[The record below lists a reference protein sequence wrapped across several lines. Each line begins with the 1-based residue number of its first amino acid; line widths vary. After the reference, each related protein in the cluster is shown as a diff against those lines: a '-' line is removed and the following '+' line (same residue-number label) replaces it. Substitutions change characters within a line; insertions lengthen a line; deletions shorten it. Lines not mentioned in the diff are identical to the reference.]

1 MTVAS
6 GDPTMRLFDPAV
18 GEVTESDIGAVT
30 GVPAEAP
37 GGNGASPAVAPAE
50 RPAPGPDPARGELRG
65 ADPARADA
73 PQADPAGGDGPGAG
87 GDYEAD
93 SIRTLEGLEAV
104 RKRPGM
110 YIGGTGTA
118 GLMHLVWEL
127 IDNGVD
133 EAAAGH
139 ARRIDVTFGG
149 DGSVTVRDDGRGIP
163 VGNPPGRDVSA
174 IEVVFCELHAGGK
187 FGSGTN
193 GSAYAA
199 SGGLHGV
206 GASVVNALSERMRVE
221 VGRDGHL
228 WRLDFAERRAGHRDG
243 DRFAPSHDL
252 LKVKAT
258 RRTFTQVRFWP
269 DWELFDDGAAFDCAA
284 TCERARLMCHLV
296 PGLRITVEDRRR
308 GAGAEPFDF
317 RSEKGLGGLVGELAA
332 GRGGAVTRVIDV
344 AGRGGFEEKV
354 PVDGRLTTVAREC
367 SVTAALQWTDGYR
380 SDVRSFVNT
389 IPTPAGGT
397 HLAGFERALTRAV
410 NDVLLD
416 GSKKLARSGERAG
429 REEAQEGLVAALQV
443 VLPEPQFRGQTKQE
457 LGTPAVQSIVYDA
470 VKSALTAWFTT
481 DGPRSNVTALRAKIT
496 DAVEARAASRRLQA
510 DRRKAS
516 SLGSA
521 GLPDK
526 LADCRVHGPDSELII
541 VEGESAAG
549 PAKAGRNAHNVAI
562 LPLRGKLVNAAKA
575 SLRQVLD
582 NAEAQ
587 ALFRSVGA
595 GVGAD
600 FDLSAARYGR
610 IVILCDADV
619 DGSHIRCLL
628 LTLIHAYMR
637 PLLAE
642 GRVFAAQ
649 PPLYT
654 TRVGKETHRAFS
666 DAERDA
672 IGARLA
678 KARRDGADAVRW
690 QRFKGLG
697 EMNTDELAHCAL
709 DPATRTLR
717 RITLADAES
726 ARRLLE
732 VLMGSDVAQRRDYIG
747 RHSNLIDPATL
758 DI

>member
-1 MTVAS
+1 MSVPARP
-6 GDPTMRLFDPAV
+6 DAPRLFDPV
-18 GEVTESDIGAVT
+18 GAVSAET
-30 GVPAEAP
+30 AGEREAAPPEAP
-37 GGNGASPAVAPAE
+37 RTKNGGNGGPATGSDSHLLE
-50 RPAPGPDPARGELRG
+50 QPDS
-65 ADPARADA
+65 
-73 PQADPAGGDGPGAG
+73 GAG
-87 GDYEAD
+87 READTEPDAGHYEAD
-93 SIRTLEGLEAV
+93 SIQTLEGLEAV

-110 YIGGTGTA
+110 YIGGTGSD

-139 ARRIDVTFGG
+139 ARRIDVIFGG

-163 VGNPPGRDVSA
+163 VGCPPGRDVSA
-174 IEVVFCELHAGGK
+174 VEVVFSELHAGGK

-193 GSAYAA
+193 GSAYGA

-206 GASVVNALSERMRVE
+206 GASVVNALSDRMRVE
-221 VGRDGHL
+221 VGRDGHI
-228 WRLDFAERRAGHRDG
+228 WRLDFNERLAGRRDG
-243 DRFAPSHDL
+243 DRFTPTHDL
-252 LKVKAT
+252 QRLKPT
-258 RRTFTQVRFWP
+258 RRTFTHVRFWP
-269 DWELFDDGAAFDCAA
+269 DWELFDTEASFDYAA
-284 TCERARLMCHLV
+284 TCERVRLMCHLV
-296 PGLRITVEDRRR
+296 PGLRATVSDRRR
-308 GAGAEPFDF
+308 GATGEPFDF
-317 RSEKGLGGLVGELAA
+317 RSEKGLGGLVAELAGTA
-332 GRGGAVTRVIDV
+332 GGGAVTRIIDV
-344 AGRGGFEEKV
+344 SGGGSFEEKV
-354 PVDGRLTTVAREC
+354 PVDGKLTTVEREC
-367 SVTAALQWTDGYR
+367 SVSAALQWIDGYR
-380 SDVRSFVNT
+380 SNVASFVNT

-429 REEAQEGLVAALQV
+429 REEVQEGLVATLQV

-470 VKSALTAWFTT
+470 VKSALTEWFGSE
-481 DGPRSNVTALRAKIT
+481 GPRSNVTALRSKIS
-496 DAVEARAASRRLQA
+496 DAVEAKAASRQLQA

-526 LADCRVHGPDSELII
+526 LADCRVHGPDSELVI

-575 SLRQVLD
+575 SLRQVLE

-600 FDLSAARYGR
+600 FDPAAARYGR

-672 IGARLA
+672 LGARLA
-678 KARRDGADAVRW
+678 KGRRGGVEAIRW

-717 RITLADAES
+717 RITVADAAE
-726 ARRLLE
+726 ARKLLE
-732 VLMGSDVAQRRDYIG
+732 VLMGSDVAQRREYIG
-747 RHSNLIDPATL
+747 RHSSLVDPATL

>member
-1 MTVAS
+1 MPARP
-6 GDPTMRLFDPAV
+6 DAPRLFDPVSAV
-18 GEVTESDIGAVT
+18 SADEQEAA
-30 GVPAEAP
+30 PAEAREAKP
-37 GGNGASPAVAPAE
+37 GGNGSPVAESDSPRASGPASGTGPEAGSE
-50 RPAPGPDPARGELRG
+50 R
-65 ADPARADA
+65 DA
-73 PQADPAGGDGPGAG
+73 GH
-87 GDYEAD
+87 YEAD
-93 SIRTLEGLEAV
+93 SIQTLEGLEAV

-110 YIGGTGTA
+110 YIGGTGSD

-133 EAAAGH
+133 EAAAGA

-174 IEVVFCELHAGGK
+174 VEVVFSELHAGGK
-187 FGSGTN
+187 FGGGAN
-193 GSAYAA
+193 GSAYGA

-206 GASVVNALSERMRVE
+206 GASVVNALSQRMRVE
-221 VGRDGHL
+221 VGRDGHI
-228 WRLDFAERRAGHRDG
+228 WRLDFDQRQAGRRDG
-243 DRFAPSHDL
+243 DGFTPTHDL
-252 LKVKAT
+252 QRLKPT

-269 DWELFDDGAAFDCAA
+269 DWELFDAEAAFDYAA
-284 TCERARLMCHLV
+284 TCERVRLMCHLV
-296 PGLRITVEDRRR
+296 PGLRVTVTDRRR
-308 GAGAEPFDF
+308 GAGGEPFDF
-317 RSEKGLGGLVGELAA
+317 RSEKGLGGLVAELA
-332 GRGGAVTRVIDV
+332 GGGGAVTRIIDV
-344 AGRGGFEEKV
+344 SGGGRFSEKV
-354 PVDGRLTTVAREC
+354 PVDGRLTAVEREC
-367 SVTAALQWTDGYR
+367 SVSAALQWVDGYR
-380 SDVRSFVNT
+380 SDVASFVNT

-397 HLAGFERALTRAV
+397 HLAGFERALTRVV

-416 GSKKLARSGERAG
+416 GSKKPARSGERAG
-429 REEAQEGLVAALQV
+429 REEVQEGLVAALQV
-443 VLPEPQFRGQTKQE
+443 VVPEPQFRGQTKQE

-470 VKSALTAWFTT
+470 VKSALTEWFTSE
-481 DGPRSNVTALRAKIT
+481 GPRSNVTALRTKIR
-496 DAVEARAASRRLQA
+496 DAVEAKAASRQLQA

-526 LADCRVHGPDSELII
+526 LADCRVHGADSELVI

-549 PAKAGRNAHNVAI
+549 PAKAGRNARNVAI

-575 SLRQVLD
+575 SLRQVLE

-600 FDLSAARYGR
+600 FDSGAARYGR

-628 LTLIHAYMR
+628 LTLIHVYMR
-637 PLLAE
+637 PLLTE
-642 GRVFAAQ
+642 GRVYAAQ
-649 PPLYT
+649 PPLFT
-654 TRVGKETHRAFS
+654 TRVGKETYRAFS

-678 KARRDGADAVRW
+678 KGRKGTADSIRW

-717 RITLADAES
+717 RITVADAAA

-732 VLMGSDVAQRRDYIG
+732 VLMGADVAQRRDYIG
-747 RHSNLIDPATL
+747 RHSSLVDPATL

>member
-1 MTVAS
+1 MTSAA
-6 GDPTMRLFDPAV
+6 GRETLELFA
-18 GEVTESDIGAVT
+18 
-30 GVPAEAP
+30 
-37 GGNGASPAVAPAE
+37 APA
-50 RPAPGPDPARGELRG
+50 A
-65 ADPARADA
+65 
-73 PQADPAGGDGPGAG
+73 

-93 SIRTLEGLEAV
+93 AIQTLEGLEAV

-110 YIGGTGTA
+110 YIGGTGTD

-127 IDNGVD
+127 IDNSVD

-139 ARRIDVTFGG
+139 AQQIDVTFGG
-149 DGSVTVRDDGRGIP
+149 DNSVTVRDNGRGIP
-163 VGNPPGRDVSA
+163 VGRPPGRDISA
-174 IEVVFCELHAGGK
+174 VEVVFTELHAGGK
-187 FGSGTN
+187 FGGGN
-193 GSAYAA
+193 GGGAYAA

-221 VGRDGHL
+221 VGRDGHV
-228 WRLDFAERRAGHRDG
+228 WRMDFSERRAGRADG
-243 DRFAPSHDL
+243 DDFTPGGDL
-252 LKVKAT
+252 QRLRAT

-269 DWELFDDGAAFDCAA
+269 DWDLFDQGATFDFDA
-284 TCERARLMCHLV
+284 TCKRVRLMCHLV
-296 PGLRITVEDRRR
+296 PGLRVTVGDRRR
-308 GAGAEPFDF
+308 GAESEPFEF
-317 RSEKGLGGLVGELAA
+317 RSDRGLGGLVAELADGA
-332 GRGGAVTRVIDV
+332 AVTRIIEVS
-344 AGRGGFEEKV
+344 GGGGFEEKV
-354 PVDGRLTTVAREC
+354 PHQGRLTTVQREC
-367 SVTAALQWTDGYR
+367 SVSAALQWTDGYR
-380 SDVRSFVNT
+380 SDVRCFVNT

-416 GSKKLARSGERAG
+416 GSKKLARSGERAS

-470 VKSALTAWFTT
+470 VKSALTEWFTSE
-481 DGPRSNVTALRAKIT
+481 GPRSNVTALRTKIT
-496 DAVEARAASRRLQA
+496 DAVETRVASRRLQA

-516 SLGSA
+516 SLDSV

-526 LADCRVHGPDSELII
+526 LADCRVHGTDSELII

-549 PAKAGRNAHNVAI
+549 PAKAGRNSHNVAI

-600 FDLSAARYGR
+600 FDPGAARYGR

-637 PLLAE
+637 PLLTE

-654 TRVGKETHRAFS
+654 ARVGRKTYRAFS
-666 DAERDA
+666 DAERNA
-672 IGARLA
+672 VGAKLA
-678 KARRDGADAVRW
+678 KGRSGGAEAIRW

-717 RITLADAES
+717 RITVADAAA
-726 ARRLLE
+726 ARDLLE
-732 VLMGSDVAQRRDYIG
+732 VLMGTDVARRRDYIG
-747 RHSNLIDPATL
+747 RHSSLVDPATL

>member
-1 MTVAS
+1 MAARPDAPGLFDSVSAS
-6 GDPTMRLFDPAV
+6 GEPNAV
-18 GEVTESDIGAVT
+18 QPVSAAPSADGGE
-30 GVPAEAP
+30 
-37 GGNGASPAVAPAE
+37 
-50 RPAPGPDPARGELRG
+50 
-65 ADPARADA
+65 
-73 PQADPAGGDGPGAG
+73 
-87 GDYEAD
+87 YEAD
-93 SIRTLEGLEAV
+93 SIQTLEGLEAV

-110 YIGGTGTA
+110 YIGGTGSD
-118 GLMHLVWEL
+118 GLMHLLWEL

-139 ARRIDVTFGG
+139 ARRIDVTFHR
-149 DGSVTVRDDGRGIP
+149 DRSVEVRDDGRGIP
-163 VGNPPGRDVSA
+163 VGCPPGRDVSA
-174 IEVVFCELHAGGK
+174 MEVVFCELHAGGK
-187 FGSGTN
+187 FAAGAN
-193 GSAYAA
+193 GSAYGA

-206 GASVVNALSERMRVE
+206 GASVVNALSEQMRVE
-221 VGRDGHL
+221 VGRDGHI
-228 WRLDFAERRAGHRDG
+228 WRLDFSERLAGRRDG
-243 DRFAPSHDL
+243 DGFTPTHELQR
-252 LKVKAT
+252 LKTT
-258 RRTFTQVRFWP
+258 RRTFTGVRFWP
-269 DWELFDDGAAFDCAA
+269 DWELFDTEATFDYAAA
-284 TCERARLMCHLV
+284 CERVRLMCHLV
-296 PGLRITVEDRRR
+296 PGLRVTVSDRRR
-308 GAGAEPFDF
+308 GADAEPFDF
-317 RSEKGLGGLVGELAA
+317 RSDKGLGGLVAELAGAA
-332 GRGGAVTRVIDV
+332 GGGAVTRIIDV
-344 AGRGGFEEKV
+344 SGGGVFEEKV
-354 PVDGRLTTVAREC
+354 PVEGSLTTVEREC

-380 SDVRSFVNT
+380 SDVRCFVNT

-457 LGTPAVQSIVYDA
+457 LGTPAVQSIVYEA
-470 VKSALTAWFTT
+470 VKSALTEWFTSS
-481 DGPRSNVTALRAKIT
+481 GPRSNVTALRAKIS
-496 DAVEARAASRRLQA
+496 DATEAKAASRRLQA

-516 SLGSA
+516 ALGSA

-526 LADCRVHGPDSELII
+526 LADCRVHGPGSELVI

-549 PAKAGRNAHNVAI
+549 PAKAGRNAHNTAI

-575 SLRQVLD
+575 PLRQVLE

-600 FDLSAARYGR
+600 FDPAAARYGR
-610 IVILCDADV
+610 LVILCDADV

-637 PLLAE
+637 PLLAD

-654 TRVGKETHRAFS
+654 TRVGKETYRAFS

-678 KARRDGADAVRW
+678 RRRRNGAASIRW

-717 RITLADAES
+717 RITMADAEA

-732 VLMGSDVAQRRDYIG
+732 VLMGADVAQRRAYIG
-747 RHSNLIDPATL
+747 RHSSLIDPASL

>member
-1 MTVAS
+1 MTTVA
-6 GDPTMRLFDPAV
+6 GVDPVPQLFDPAAGDATPGTL
-18 GEVTESDIGAVT
+18 GEATAD
-30 GVPAEAP
+30 PAAGQIAP
-37 GGNGASPAVAPAE
+37 GSNGASSGPAPAGGS
-50 RPAPGPDPARGELRG
+50 RSAADPSG
-65 ADPARADA
+65 ADPHGG
-73 PQADPAGGDGPGAG
+73 DPAAGGVASDP

-93 SIRTLEGLEAV
+93 SIQTLEGLEAV

-133 EAAAGH
+133 EAAAGY

-163 VGNPPGRDVSA
+163 VGHPPGRDISA

-187 FGSGTN
+187 FGAGTN
-193 GSAYAA
+193 GSAYGA

-206 GASVVNALSERMRVE
+206 GASVVNALSQRVRVE
-221 VGRDGHL
+221 VGRDGHV
-228 WRLDFAERRAGHRDG
+228 WRLDFFERQAGRRDADG
-243 DRFAPSHDL
+243 FTPTHEL
-252 LKVKAT
+252 QKVKTT

-269 DWELFDDGAAFDCAA
+269 DWELFDEGAAFDYAA
-284 TCERARLMCHLV
+284 TCERARLTCHLV
-296 PGLRITVEDRRR
+296 PGLRITIGDRRR
-308 GAGAEPFDF
+308 GAEGEPFDF
-317 RSEKGLGGLVGELAA
+317 RSEKGLGGLVAELA
-332 GRGGAVTRVIDV
+332 GGSGGGAVTRVIDI
-344 AGRGGFEEKV
+344 AGRGSFEEKV
-354 PVDGRLTTVAREC
+354 PVDGKLATVVREC

-380 SDVRSFVNT
+380 GDVRSFVNT

-416 GSKKLARSGERAG
+416 GSKRLARAGERAG
-429 REEAQEGLVAALQV
+429 RDEVQEGLVGALQV
-443 VLPEPQFRGQTKQE
+443 VVPEPQFRGQTKQE
-457 LGTPAVQSIVYDA
+457 LGTPAVQSIVYDT
-470 VKSALTAWFTT
+470 VKSALTQWFTT
-481 DGPRSNVTALRAKIT
+481 DAPRSNVTALRAKIT

-516 SLGSA
+516 SLASA

-526 LADCRVHGPDSELII
+526 LADCRTHGPNSELII

-549 PAKAGRNAHNVAI
+549 PAKAGRNSENVAI

-600 FDLSAARYGR
+600 FDVSAARYGR

-637 PLLAE
+637 PMLTD

-666 DAERDA
+666 DVERDA
-672 IGARLA
+672 ITARLA
-678 KARRDGADAVRW
+678 KGRRGGTEGIRW

-717 RITLADAES
+717 RITLADADA
-726 ARRLLE
+726 ARELLE
-732 VLMGSDVAQRRDYIG
+732 VLMGSDVKRRRDYIG

>member
-6 GDPTMRLFDPAV
+6 GDPTLQLFDP
-18 GEVTESDIGAVT
+18 
-30 GVPAEAP
+30 
-37 GGNGASPAVAPAE
+37 VAA
-50 RPAPGPDPARGELRG
+50 
-65 ADPARADA
+65 ADQQGDDA
-73 PQADPAGGDGPGAG
+73 PGAG
-87 GDYEAD
+87 PADRTAPVDASELGTASGGVDAMAAGDGYEAD
-93 SIRTLEGLEAV
+93 SIQTLEGLEAV

-139 ARRIDVTFGG
+139 AKRIDVVFHR
-149 DGSVTVRDDGRGIP
+149 DRSVEVRDDGRGIP

-187 FGSGTN
+187 FGTGTN

-206 GASVVNALSERMRVE
+206 GASVVNALAERMRVE
-221 VGRDGHL
+221 VGRDGHT
-228 WRLDFAERRAGHRDG
+228 WRMDFCERRAGRREGDG
-243 DRFAPSHDL
+243 FTPTHEL
-252 LKVKAT
+252 QKLKAT
-258 RRTFTQVRFWP
+258 RRTFTHVRFWP
-269 DWELFDDGAAFDCAA
+269 DWEIFDSDAAFDFAA
-284 TCERARLMCHLV
+284 VCERARLTCHLV

-308 GAGAEPFDF
+308 GAEVEPFDF
-317 RSEKGLGGLVGELAA
+317 RSEKGLGGLVGELAGA
-332 GRGGAVTRVIDV
+332 GAITRVVDV
-344 AGRGGFEEKV
+344 TGQGSFEEKV
-354 PVDGRLTTVAREC
+354 PVDGKLTTVVREC
-367 SVTAALQWTDGYR
+367 TVTAALQWTGGYR

-443 VLPEPQFRGQTKQE
+443 VVPEPQFRGQTKQE
-457 LGTPAVQSIVYDA
+457 LGTPAIQSIVYDA
-470 VKSALTAWFTT
+470 VKSALSDWFTT

-516 SLGSA
+516 SLGSV

-526 LADCRVHGPDSELII
+526 LADCRVHGDNSELII

-600 FDLSAARYGR
+600 FDASAARYGR

-637 PLLAE
+637 PLLTG

-654 TRVGKETHRAFS
+654 TRVGKETYRAFS
-666 DAERDA
+666 DTERDA
-672 IGARLA
+672 LTAQLA
-678 KARRDGADAVRW
+678 KGRRGGAESIRW

-717 RITLADAES
+717 RITLADAEA
-726 ARRLLE
+726 ARRLLD
-732 VLMGSDVAQRRDYIG
+732 VLMGSDVAQRREYIG
-747 RHSNLIDPATL
+747 RHSSLIDPAAL

>member
-1 MTVAS
+1 MVKLES
-6 GDPTMRLFDPAV
+6 GDPTLQLFDPAV
-18 GEVTESDIGAVT
+18 DSADWSALEDRSELGT
-30 GVPAEAP
+30 G
-37 GGNGASPAVAPAE
+37 
-50 RPAPGPDPARGELRG
+50 
-65 ADPARADA
+65 
-73 PQADPAGGDGPGAG
+73 PAGVDAAAAY

-93 SIRTLEGLEAV
+93 SIQTLEGLEAV

-110 YIGGTGTA
+110 YIGGTGVA

-139 ARRIDVTFGG
+139 ARRIDVTFHR
-149 DGSVTVRDDGRGIP
+149 DRSVEVRDDGRGIP

-187 FGSGTN
+187 FGAGTN
-193 GSAYAA
+193 GSAYTA

-221 VGRDGHL
+221 VGRDGHV
-228 WRLDFAERRAGHRDG
+228 WRLDFSEQQAGRRDG
-243 DRFAPSHDL
+243 AAFEPTHEL
-252 LKVKAT
+252 LKVKPT

-269 DWELFDDGAAFDCAA
+269 DWAIFDEGAAFDFAA
-284 TCERARLMCHLV
+284 VCERARLTCHLV
-296 PGLRITVEDRRR
+296 GGLRITVEDRRR
-308 GAGAEPFDF
+308 GAGTEPFDF
-317 RSEKGLGGLVGELAA
+317 RSEKGLGGLVAELAGDSA
-332 GRGGAVTRVIDV
+332 ITRVIDV
-344 AGRGGFEEKV
+344 TGQGSFEEKV
-354 PVDGRLTTVAREC
+354 PVDGKLTTVVREC
-367 SVTAALQWTDGYR
+367 SVAAALQWTDGYR

-443 VLPEPQFRGQTKQE
+443 VVPEPQFRGQTKQE
-457 LGTPAVQSIVYDA
+457 LGTPAVQSIVYEA
-470 VKSALTAWFTT
+470 VKSALSDWFTA

-516 SLGSA
+516 ALASV

-526 LADCRVHGPDSELII
+526 LADCRVHGPNSELII

-549 PAKAGRNAHNVAI
+549 PAKAGRNAENVAI

-575 SLRQVLD
+575 PLRQVLD

-600 FDLSAARYGR
+600 FDASAARYGR

-637 PLLAE
+637 PLLAD

-654 TRVGKETHRAFS
+654 TRVGSETHRAFS

-672 IGARLA
+672 LTARLA
-678 KARRDGADAVRW
+678 KGRRGGAESIRW

-717 RITLADAES
+717 RITVADADA
-726 ARRLLE
+726 ARKLLD
-732 VLMGSDVAQRRDYIG
+732 VLMGADVAQRRDYIG
-747 RHSNLIDPATL
+747 RHSTLIDPAAL

>member
-1 MTVAS
+1 MAAS
-6 GDPTMRLFDPAV
+6 PDTPSLFDPVV
-18 GEVTESDIGAVT
+18 GASERGAA
-30 GVPAEAP
+30 PPEAAKTAR
-37 GGNGASPAVAPAE
+37 GGNGN
-50 RPAPGPDPARGELRG
+50 PGS
-65 ADPARADA
+65 
-73 PQADPAGGDGPGAG
+73 G

-93 SIRTLEGLEAV
+93 SIQTLEGLEAV

-110 YIGGTGTA
+110 YIGGTGSD

-163 VGNPPGRDVSA
+163 VGRPPGRDVSA
-174 IEVVFCELHAGGK
+174 VEVVFSELHAGGK
-187 FGSGTN
+187 FGGGTN
-193 GSAYAA
+193 GSAYGA

-221 VGRDGHL
+221 VGRDGHV
-228 WRLDFAERRAGHRDG
+228 WRLDFSERQAGHRDG
-243 DRFAPSHDL
+243 DGFTPGHDL
-252 LKVKAT
+252 QRLKPT

-269 DWELFDDGAAFDCAA
+269 DWELFDEEASFDFAA
-284 TCERARLMCHLV
+284 TCERVRLMCHLV
-296 PGLRITVEDRRR
+296 PGLRATVSDRRR
-308 GAGAEPFDF
+308 GATGEPFDF
-317 RSEKGLGGLVGELAA
+317 RSEKGLGGLVAELATAA
-332 GRGGAVTRVIDV
+332 GGGAVTRIIDV
-344 AGRGGFEEKV
+344 SGGGSFEEKV
-354 PVDGRLTTVAREC
+354 PVDGKLTTVEREC
-367 SVTAALQWTDGYR
+367 SVSAALQWIDGYR
-380 SDVRSFVNT
+380 SNVASFVNT

-429 REEAQEGLVAALQV
+429 REEVQEGLVATLQV

-470 VKSALTAWFTT
+470 VKSALTEWFGSA
-481 DGPRSNVTALRAKIT
+481 GPRSNITALRSKIS
-496 DAVEARAASRRLQA
+496 DAVEAKAASRRLQA

-526 LADCRVHGPDSELII
+526 LADCRVHGPDSELVI

-575 SLRQVLD
+575 SLRQVLE

-600 FDLSAARYGR
+600 FDPAAARYGR

-637 PLLAE
+637 PLLTE

-678 KARRDGADAVRW
+678 KGRKGGAEAIRW

-717 RITLADAES
+717 RITVADAAA
-726 ARRLLE
+726 ARKLLE
-732 VLMGSDVAQRRDYIG
+732 VLMGSDVAQRREYIG
-747 RHSNLIDPATL
+747 RHSSLVDPATL

>member
-1 MTVAS
+1 M
-6 GDPTMRLFDPAV
+6 PHPELPRLFDPAV
-18 GEVTESDIGAVT
+18 GADKQTATAPE
-30 GVPAEAP
+30 AEETAP
-37 GGNGASPAVAPAE
+37 GGHRTPGPASRTASPAE
-50 RPAPGPDPARGELRG
+50 GISPGGGR
-65 ADPARADA
+65 
-73 PQADPAGGDGPGAG
+73 QATSGDGG
-87 GDYEAD
+87 GNYEAD
-93 SIRTLEGLEAV
+93 SIVTLEGLEAV

-110 YIGGTGTA
+110 YIGGTGSD
-118 GLMHLVWEL
+118 GLMQLVWEL

-139 ARRIDVTFGG
+139 ARRIDVTYSG
-149 DGSVTVRDDGRGIP
+149 DNSVTVRDDGRGIP
-163 VGNPPGRDVSA
+163 VGCPAGRDVSA
-174 IEVVFCELHAGGK
+174 VEVVFSELHAGGK
-187 FGSGTN
+187 FNSATN
-193 GSAYAA
+193 GSAYGA

-206 GASVVNALSERMRVE
+206 GASVVNALSEQMRIE
-221 VGRDGHL
+221 VGRDGHI
-228 WRLDFAERRAGHRDG
+228 WRLDFNQRHPGRRHG
-243 DRFAPSHDL
+243 DRFTPTHDL
-252 LKVKAT
+252 QQLKPT
-258 RRTFTQVRFWP
+258 RRTFTHVRFWP
-269 DWELFDDGAAFDCAA
+269 DWELFDNEASFDYAA
-284 TCERARLMCHLV
+284 TCERLRLMCHLV
-296 PGLRITVEDRRR
+296 PGLRATVTDRRR
-308 GAGAEPFDF
+308 GASGEPFDF
-317 RSEKGLGGLVGELAA
+317 RSEKGLGGLVAEVA
-332 GRGGAVTRVIDV
+332 GTAGAGAVTRMIDIS
-344 AGRGGFEEKV
+344 GGGGYQEKV
-354 PVDGRLTTVAREC
+354 PLDGKLSTLEREC
-367 SVTAALQWTDGYR
+367 TVTAALQWIDGYT
-380 SDVRSFVNT
+380 SNIRSFVNT

-397 HLAGFERALTRAV
+397 HLAGFERALTRAI

-416 GSKKLARSGERAG
+416 GSKKPARSGERAG

-457 LGTPAVQSIVYDA
+457 LGTPPVQSIVYEA
-470 VKSALTAWFTT
+470 VKSALTEWFTNQ
-481 DGPRSNVTALRAKIT
+481 GPRSNVTALRAKINN
-496 DAVEARAASRRLQA
+496 AVEAKAATRRLQA
-510 DRRKAS
+510 DRRKAT

-595 GVGAD
+595 GIGAD
-600 FDLSAARYGR
+600 FDPAAARYGR

-637 PLLAE
+637 PLLEE
-642 GRVFAAQ
+642 GRVYAAQ

-654 TRVGKETHRAFS
+654 TRIGKQTHRAFS
-666 DAERDA
+666 DAERHT
-672 IGARLA
+672 IETRLA
-678 KARRDGADAVRW
+678 KRRRGGIEEIRW

-717 RITLADAES
+717 RITIADATQ
-726 ARRLLE
+726 ARKLLE
-732 VLMGSDVAQRRDYIG
+732 TLMGTDVAQRRDYIG
-747 RHSNLIDPATL
+747 RHSSLIDPATL

>member
-1 MTVAS
+1 
-6 GDPTMRLFDPAV
+6 
-18 GEVTESDIGAVT
+18 
-30 GVPAEAP
+30 
-37 GGNGASPAVAPAE
+37 
-50 RPAPGPDPARGELRG
+50 
-65 ADPARADA
+65 
-73 PQADPAGGDGPGAG
+73 
-87 GDYEAD
+87 
-93 SIRTLEGLEAV
+93 
-104 RKRPGM
+104 M
-110 YIGGTGTA
+110 YIGGVGSP

-139 ARRIDVTFGG
+139 ARRIDVTFHR
-149 DGSVTVRDDGRGIP
+149 DRSVEVRDDGRGIP
-163 VGNPPGRDVSA
+163 VGRPPGRDISA
-174 IEVVFCELHAGGK
+174 VEVVFTELHAGGK
-187 FGSGTN
+187 FSGGTN
-193 GSAYAA
+193 GGAYAA

-221 VGRDGHL
+221 VGRDGYV
-228 WRLDFAERRAGHRDG
+228 WRMDFRRREAGRQTADG
-243 DRFAPSHDL
+243 FVPTHEL
-252 LKVKAT
+252 EQVKPT
-258 RRTFTQVRFWP
+258 RRTFTHVRFWP
-269 DWELFDDGAAFDCAA
+269 DWEIFEDGAAFDYAA
-284 TCERARLMCHLV
+284 TCERVRLTCHLV
-296 PGLRITVEDRRR
+296 AGLRITVTDRRR
-308 GAGAEPFDF
+308 AATAAPFDF
-317 RSEKGLGGLVGELAA
+317 RSEKGLAGLVGDLAGA
-332 GRGGAVTRVIDV
+332 GAVTVTRVIDI
-344 AGRGGFEEKV
+344 AGGGSFEEKV
-354 PVDGRLTTVAREC
+354 PVDGTLTTTERYC
-367 SVTAALQWTDGYR
+367 TVTAALQWTEGYR
-380 SDVRSFVNT
+380 TDVRSFVNT

-416 GSKKLARSGERAG
+416 GSKRLARTGDRAG

-457 LGTPAVQSIVYDA
+457 LGTPAVQSIVYEA
-470 VKSALTAWFTT
+470 VKSALADWFTT
-481 DGPRSNVTALRAKIT
+481 DGPRSNVTALRAMIT

-516 SLGSA
+516 SLASV

-526 LADCRVHGPDSELII
+526 LADCRVHGPNSELIV

-549 PAKAGRNAHNVAI
+549 PAKAGRNAENVAI

-587 ALFRSVGA
+587 ALFRSVGG

-600 FDLSAARYGR
+600 FDASAARYGR

-637 PLLAE
+637 PMLTE
-642 GRVFAAQ
+642 GRVYAAQ

-654 TRVGKETHRAFS
+654 ARAGGKTHRAFS

-678 KARRDGADAVRW
+678 EGRRGTGGAEAIRW

-697 EMNTDELAHCAL
+697 EMNTEELAQCAL

-717 RITLADAES
+717 RITLADAAA
-726 ARRLLE
+726 AREMLE
-732 VLMGSDVAQRRDYIG
+732 VLMGSDVARRRDYIG

>member
-1 MTVAS
+1 
-6 GDPTMRLFDPAV
+6 
-18 GEVTESDIGAVT
+18 
-30 GVPAEAP
+30 
-37 GGNGASPAVAPAE
+37 
-50 RPAPGPDPARGELRG
+50 
-65 ADPARADA
+65 
-73 PQADPAGGDGPGAG
+73 
-87 GDYEAD
+87 
-93 SIRTLEGLEAV
+93 
-104 RKRPGM
+104 
-110 YIGGTGTA
+110 
-118 GLMHLVWEL
+118 
-127 IDNGVD
+127 
-133 EAAAGH
+133 
-139 ARRIDVTFGG
+139 
-149 DGSVTVRDDGRGIP
+149 
-163 VGNPPGRDVSA
+163 
-174 IEVVFCELHAGGK
+174 
-187 FGSGTN
+187 
-193 GSAYAA
+193 
-199 SGGLHGV
+199 
-206 GASVVNALSERMRVE
+206 
-221 VGRDGHL
+221 
-228 WRLDFAERRAGHRDG
+228 
-243 DRFAPSHDL
+243 
-252 LKVKAT
+252 
-258 RRTFTQVRFWP
+258 
-269 DWELFDDGAAFDCAA
+269 
-284 TCERARLMCHLV
+284 MCHLV
-296 PGLRITVEDRRR
+296 RGLRVTVSDRRR
-308 GAGAEPFDF
+308 GADPEPFDF
-317 RSEKGLGGLVGELAA
+317 RSEKGLGGLVAELAA
-332 GRGGAVTRVIDV
+332 GSAVTRVIDI
-344 AGRGGFEEKV
+344 AGRGSFEEKV
-354 PVDGRLTTVAREC
+354 PVDGKLTAVVREC
-367 SVTAALQWTDGYR
+367 SVAAALQWTDGYR

-389 IPTPAGGT
+389 IPTPVGGT

-416 GSKKLARSGERAG
+416 GSKRLARAGERAG

-443 VLPEPQFRGQTKQE
+443 VVPEPQFRGQTKQE
-457 LGTPAVQSIVYDA
+457 LGTPAVQSIVYEA
-470 VKSALTAWFTT
+470 VKSALVAWFTT

-496 DAVEARAASRRLQA
+496 DAVEARAASKRLQA

-637 PLLAE
+637 PMLAE

-654 TRVGKETHRAFS
+654 TRVGKQTHRAFS

-672 IGARLA
+672 VTARLA
-678 KARRDGADAVRW
+678 KGRRGGAETIRW

-709 DPATRTLR
+709 DPGTRTLR
-717 RITLADAES
+717 RITLADAAA
-726 ARRLLE
+726 ARKLLE

-747 RHSNLIDPATL
+747 RHSSVIDPASL

>member
-1 MTVAS
+1 MTSVA
-6 GDPTMRLFDPAV
+6 GEADLRLFDPA
-18 GEVTESDIGAVT
+18 GNGTSTESATQARGS
-30 GVPAEAP
+30 ESSL
-37 GGNGASPAVAPAE
+37 SPAQGTAAH
-50 RPAPGPDPARGELRG
+50 AT
-65 ADPARADA
+65 
-73 PQADPAGGDGPGAG
+73 

-93 SIRTLEGLEAV
+93 SIQTLEGLEAV

-133 EAAAGH
+133 EAAAGY

-163 VGNPPGRDVSA
+163 VGHPPGRDISA

-187 FGSGTN
+187 FGAGTN
-193 GSAYAA
+193 GSAYGA

-206 GASVVNALSERMRVE
+206 GASVVNALSQRVRVE
-221 VGRDGHL
+221 VGRDGNV
-228 WRLDFAERRAGHRDG
+228 WRLDFSERQAGRRDAAG
-243 DRFAPSHDL
+243 FTPTHEL
-252 LKVKAT
+252 QKVKTT

-269 DWELFDDGAAFDCAA
+269 DWELFDEGAAFDYAA
-284 TCERARLMCHLV
+284 ACERARLTCHLV
-296 PGLRITVEDRRR
+296 PGLRITISDRRR
-308 GAGAEPFDF
+308 GAEGEPFDF
-317 RSEKGLGGLVGELAA
+317 RSEKGLGGLVAELA
-332 GRGGAVTRVIDV
+332 GGGGAVTRVIDI
-344 AGRGGFEEKV
+344 AGRGSFEEKV
-354 PVDGRLTTVAREC
+354 PVDGKLTTVVREC

-416 GSKKLARSGERAG
+416 GSKRLARAGERAG
-429 REEAQEGLVAALQV
+429 REEVQEGLVGALQV
-443 VLPEPQFRGQTKQE
+443 VVPEPQFRGQTKQE
-457 LGTPAVQSIVYDA
+457 LGTPAVQSVVYDA
-470 VKSALTAWFTT
+470 VKSALTQWFTT

-526 LADCRVHGPDSELII
+526 LADCRTHGPNSELII

-549 PAKAGRNAHNVAI
+549 PAKAGRNSENVAI

-600 FDLSAARYGR
+600 FDISAARYGR

-637 PLLAE
+637 PMLAD

-666 DAERDA
+666 EAERDA
-672 IGARLA
+672 ITARLA
-678 KARRDGADAVRW
+678 KGRSGGTEGIRW

-717 RITLADAES
+717 RITLADADA
-726 ARRLLE
+726 ARELLE
-732 VLMGSDVAQRRDYIG
+732 VLMGSDVKRRRDYIG

>member
-1 MTVAS
+1 MAT
-6 GDPTMRLFDPAV
+6 GQQPLPL
-18 GEVTESDIGAVT
+18 TEA
-30 GVPAEAP
+30 GVPAGGAGGEGAP
-37 GGNGASPAVAPAE
+37 PVNGTE
-50 RPAPGPDPARGELRG
+50 TIPAPGVETIPT
-65 ADPARADA
+65 
-73 PQADPAGGDGPGAG
+73 PGAG
-87 GDYEAD
+87 TYEAD
-93 SIRTLEGLEAV
+93 SIQTLEGLEAV

-110 YIGGTGTA
+110 YIGGVGSP

-127 IDNGVD
+127 IDNCVD

-139 ARRIDVTFGG
+139 ARRIDVTFHR
-149 DGSVTVRDDGRGIP
+149 DRSVEVRDDGRGIP
-163 VGNPPGRDVSA
+163 VGRPPGRDISA
-174 IEVVFCELHAGGK
+174 VEVVFTELHAGGK
-187 FGSGTN
+187 FSGGTN
-193 GSAYAA
+193 GGAYAA

-221 VGRDGHL
+221 VGRDGYV
-228 WRLDFAERRAGHRDG
+228 WRMDFRRREAGRQTADGFVPTHELER
-243 DRFAPSHDL
+243 
-252 LKVKAT
+252 LKPT
-258 RRTFTQVRFWP
+258 RRTFTHVRFWP
-269 DWELFDDGAAFDCAA
+269 DWEIFDDGAAFDYAA
-284 TCERARLMCHLV
+284 TCERVRLTCHLV
-296 PGLRITVEDRRR
+296 AGLRITVTDRRR
-308 GAGAEPFDF
+308 GATAEPFDF
-317 RSEKGLGGLVGELAA
+317 RSEKGLAGLVGDLAGA
-332 GRGGAVTRVIDV
+332 GAVTVTRVIDI
-344 AGRGGFEEKV
+344 AGGGSFEEKV
-354 PVDGRLTTVAREC
+354 PVDGTLTTTERYC
-367 SVTAALQWTDGYR
+367 TVTAALQWTEGYR
-380 SDVRSFVNT
+380 TDVRSFVNT

-416 GSKKLARSGERAG
+416 GSKRLARTGDRAG

-457 LGTPAVQSIVYDA
+457 LGTPAVQSIVYEA
-470 VKSALTAWFTT
+470 VKSALADWFTN

-516 SLGSA
+516 SLASV

-526 LADCRVHGPDSELII
+526 LADCRVHGPNSELIV

-549 PAKAGRNAHNVAI
+549 PAKAGRNAENVAI

-587 ALFRSVGA
+587 ALFRSVGG

-600 FDLSAARYGR
+600 FDASAARYGR

-637 PLLAE
+637 PMLTE
-642 GRVFAAQ
+642 GRVYAAQ

-654 TRVGKETHRAFS
+654 ARAGGKTHRAFS

-678 KARRDGADAVRW
+678 EGRRGAGGAEAIRW

-697 EMNTDELAHCAL
+697 EMNTEELAQCAL

-717 RITLADAES
+717 RITLANAAA
-726 ARRLLE
+726 AREMLE
-732 VLMGSDVAQRRDYIG
+732 VLMGSDVARRRDYIG

>member
-1 MTVAS
+1 MPARP
-6 GDPTMRLFDPAV
+6 DAPRLFDPA
-18 GEVTESDIGAVT
+18 SAAS
-30 GVPAEAP
+30 AETADEP
-37 GGNGASPAVAPAE
+37 EAAHPEAREAKPRGNGSPATASDSPRPS
-50 RPAPGPDPARGELRG
+50 RPASSAGPE
-65 ADPARADA
+65 ADSERDA
-73 PQADPAGGDGPGAG
+73 GH
-87 GDYEAD
+87 YEAD
-93 SIRTLEGLEAV
+93 SIQTLEGLEAV

-110 YIGGTGTA
+110 YIGGTGSD

-133 EAAAGH
+133 EAAAGA

-174 IEVVFCELHAGGK
+174 VEVVFSELHAGGK
-187 FGSGTN
+187 FGGGTN
-193 GSAYAA
+193 GSAYGA

-206 GASVVNALSERMRVE
+206 GASVVNALSQRMRVE
-221 VGRDGHL
+221 VGRDGHI
-228 WRLDFAERRAGHRDG
+228 WRLDFDQRRAGRRDG
-243 DRFAPSHDL
+243 DGFTPTHDL
-252 LKVKAT
+252 QRLKLT

-269 DWELFDDGAAFDCAA
+269 DWELFDEEASFDHAA
-284 TCERARLMCHLV
+284 TCERVRLMCHLV
-296 PGLRITVEDRRR
+296 PGLRVTVTDRRR
-308 GAGAEPFDF
+308 GAGGEPFDF
-317 RSEKGLGGLVGELAA
+317 RSEKGLGGLVAELA
-332 GRGGAVTRVIDV
+332 GGGGAVTRIIDV
-344 AGRGGFEEKV
+344 SGGGRFEEKV
-354 PVDGRLTTVAREC
+354 PVDGRLTTVEREC
-367 SVTAALQWTDGYR
+367 SVSAALQWVDGYR
-380 SDVRSFVNT
+380 PNVTSFVNT

-443 VLPEPQFRGQTKQE
+443 VVPEPQFRGQTKQE

-470 VKSALTAWFTT
+470 VKSALTAWFTSE
-481 DGPRSNVTALRAKIT
+481 GPRSNVTALRAKIS
-496 DAVEARAASRRLQA
+496 DAVEAKAASRQLQA

-526 LADCRVHGPDSELII
+526 LADCRVHGPDSELVI

-575 SLRQVLD
+575 SLRQVLE

-600 FDLSAARYGR
+600 FDSGAARYGR

-642 GRVFAAQ
+642 GRVYAAQ
-649 PPLYT
+649 PPLFT
-654 TRVGKETHRAFS
+654 TRVGKETYRAFS

-672 IGARLA
+672 IGARLG
-678 KARRDGADAVRW
+678 KRRPDGASSIRW

-717 RITLADAES
+717 RITVADAAE
-726 ARRLLE
+726 ARKLLE

-747 RHSNLIDPATL
+747 RHSSLVDPATL

>member
-1 MTVAS
+1 MES
-6 GDPTMRLFDPAV
+6 GDSTLQLFDPAA
-18 GEVTESDIGAVT
+18 GADQD
-30 GVPAEAP
+30 GGDAAGGAAGAETP
-37 GGNGASPAVAPAE
+37 RRKGSRGGNGK
-50 RPAPGPDPARGELRG
+50 G
-65 ADPARADA
+65 ATPTTSTEK
-73 PQADPAGGDGPGAG
+73 PVPGAG
-87 GDYEAD
+87 SADRSALGDRSELGTGKVTVDAAAADGDYNED
-93 SIRTLEGLEAV
+93 SIQTLEGLEAV

-110 YIGGTGTA
+110 YIGGTGVA

-139 ARRIDVTFGG
+139 ARRIDVTFHR
-149 DGSVTVRDDGRGIP
+149 DLSVEVRDDGRGIP

-187 FGSGTN
+187 FGTGTS
-193 GSAYAA
+193 GSAYTA

-221 VGRDGHL
+221 VGRDGHV
-228 WRLDFAERRAGHRDG
+228 WRLDFSERQAGWHDG
-243 DRFAPSHDL
+243 TAFKPTHEL
-252 LKVKAT
+252 LKLKAT

-269 DWELFDDGAAFDCAA
+269 DWAIFDEGAAFDFAA
-284 TCERARLMCHLV
+284 VCERARLTCHLV
-296 PGLRITVEDRRR
+296 PGLRITVDDRRR
-308 GAGAEPFDF
+308 GAGDEPFDF
-317 RSEKGLGGLVGELAA
+317 RSEKGLGGLVAELA
-332 GRGGAVTRVIDV
+332 GDGAITRVIDV
-344 AGRGGFEEKV
+344 TGQGSFEEKV
-354 PVDGRLTTVAREC
+354 PVDGKLTAVVREC
-367 SVTAALQWTDGYR
+367 SVAAALQWTDGYR

-416 GSKKLARSGERAG
+416 GSKRLARAGERAG
-429 REEAQEGLVAALQV
+429 REEVQEGLVAALQV
-443 VLPEPQFRGQTKQE
+443 VVPEPQFRGQTKQE
-457 LGTPAVQSIVYDA
+457 LGTPAVQSIVYEA
-470 VKSALTAWFTT
+470 VKSALSDWFTT

-516 SLGSA
+516 SLASV

-526 LADCRVHGPDSELII
+526 LADCRVHGPNSELII

-549 PAKAGRNAHNVAI
+549 PAKAGRNAENVAI

-600 FDLSAARYGR
+600 FDASAARYGR

-637 PLLAE
+637 PLLTD

-672 IGARLA
+672 LTARLA
-678 KARRDGADAVRW
+678 KGRRGGAESIRW

-717 RITLADAES
+717 RITLADADA
-726 ARRLLE
+726 ARKLLD

-747 RHSNLIDPATL
+747 RHSTLIDPAAL

>member
-1 MTVAS
+1 MTVPD
-6 GDPTMRLFDPAV
+6 GEPELQLFDPAGDATPDTV
-18 GEVTESDIGAVT
+18 GGATADPAT
-30 GVPAEAP
+30 GETAA
-37 GGNGASPAVAPAE
+37 GGNGASPAPA
-50 RPAPGPDPARGELRG
+50 
-65 ADPARADA
+65 
-73 PQADPAGGDGPGAG
+73 PAGGSRSDADPKGVDPHGGDPHGGDPAAG
-87 GDYEAD
+87 GGATDPGNYEAD
-93 SIRTLEGLEAV
+93 SIQTLEGLEAV

-149 DGSVTVRDDGRGIP
+149 DGSVTVHDDGRGIP
-163 VGNPPGRDVSA
+163 VGNPPGRDISA

-187 FGSGTN
+187 FGAGTN

-206 GASVVNALSERMRVE
+206 GASVVNALSQRMRVE

-228 WRLDFAERRAGHRDG
+228 HRLDFSERQAGRRDAG
-243 DRFAPSHDL
+243 GFTPTHEL
-252 LKVKAT
+252 QKIKAT

-269 DWELFDDGAAFDCAA
+269 DWELFDEGAAFDYAA
-284 TCERARLMCHLV
+284 TCERARLTCHLV
-296 PGLRITVEDRRR
+296 PGLRITISDRRR
-308 GAGAEPFDF
+308 GADAEPFDF
-317 RSEKGLGGLVGELAA
+317 RSEKGLGGLVADLAA
-332 GRGGAVTRVIDV
+332 GNSGGAVTRVIDV
-344 AGRGGFEEKV
+344 DGGGSFEEKV
-354 PVDGRLTTVAREC
+354 PVDGKLTTVVREC
-367 SVTAALQWTDGYR
+367 SVTAALQWTDGYS
-380 SDVRSFVNT
+380 SDIRSFVNT

-416 GSKKLARSGERAG
+416 GSKRLARAGERAG
-429 REEAQEGLVAALQV
+429 REEVQEGLVAALQIV
-443 VLPEPQFRGQTKQE
+443 VPEPQFRGQTKQE
-457 LGTPAVQSIVYDA
+457 LGTPAVQSIVYDT
-470 VKSALTAWFTT
+470 VKSALAQWFTT

-496 DAVEARAASRRLQA
+496 DAVEARAAARRLQA

-526 LADCRVHGPDSELII
+526 LADCRIHGPNSELII

-549 PAKAGRNAHNVAI
+549 PAKAGRNAENVAI

-600 FDLSAARYGR
+600 FDVSAARYGR

-637 PLLAE
+637 PMLAE

-672 IGARLA
+672 ITARLA
-678 KARRDGADAVRW
+678 KGRRGGAEGIRW

-717 RITLADAES
+717 RITLADAAA
-726 ARRLLE
+726 ARELLE
-732 VLMGSDVAQRRDYIG
+732 VLMGSDVAKRRDYIG

>member
-1 MTVAS
+1 MVTVES
-6 GDPTMRLFDPAV
+6 GDSTLQLFDP
-18 GEVTESDIGAVT
+18 VT
-30 GVPAEAP
+30 GPADRTAL
-37 GGNGASPAVAPAE
+37 SDVSE
-50 RPAPGPDPARGELRG
+50 RSA
-65 ADPARADA
+65 ARADRSA
-73 PQADPAGGDGPGAG
+73 PDEASEPGAASAAVDAAAAGGG
-87 GDYEAD
+87 YEAD
-93 SIRTLEGLEAV
+93 SIQTLEGLEAV

-110 YIGGTGTA
+110 YIGGAGAA

-139 ARRIDVTFGG
+139 AKRIDVTFHR
-149 DGSVTVRDDGRGIP
+149 DRSVEVRDDGRGIP
-163 VGNPPGRDVSA
+163 VGHPPGRDVSA

-187 FGSGTN
+187 FGAGAN

-206 GASVVNALSERMRVE
+206 GASVVNALSKRMRVE
-221 VGRDGHL
+221 VGRDGHV
-228 WRLDFAERRAGHRDG
+228 WRMDFCERQAGRRDG
-243 DRFAPSHDL
+243 DGFTPTHELQRL
-252 LKVKAT
+252 KAT
-258 RRTFTQVRFWP
+258 RRTFTHVRFWP
-269 DWELFDDGAAFDCAA
+269 DWEIFDADADFDHAAV
-284 TCERARLMCHLV
+284 CERARLTCHLV

-317 RSEKGLGGLVGELAA
+317 RSEKGLGGLVGELA
-332 GRGGAVTRVIDV
+332 GSGAITRVIDV
-344 AGRGGFEEKV
+344 AGQGEFEEKV
-354 PVDGRLTTVAREC
+354 PVDGKLTTVVREC
-367 SVTAALQWTDGYR
+367 TVNAALQWTDGYR
-380 SDVRSFVNT
+380 SDLRSFVNT

-416 GSKKLARSGERAG
+416 GSKRLARSGERAG

-443 VLPEPQFRGQTKQE
+443 VVPEPQFRGQTKQE
-457 LGTPAVQSIVYDA
+457 LGTPAVQSIVYEA
-470 VKSALTAWFTT
+470 VKSALSDWFTT

-516 SLGSA
+516 SLASV

-526 LADCRVHGPDSELII
+526 LADCRVHGDNSELII

-549 PAKAGRNAHNVAI
+549 PAKAGRNAENVAI

-600 FDLSAARYGR
+600 FDASAARYGR

-637 PLLAE
+637 PLLTG

-654 TRVGKETHRAFS
+654 TRVGKETYRAFS
-666 DAERDA
+666 DAERDELT
-672 IGARLA
+672 ARLA
-678 KARRDGADAVRW
+678 KGRRGGAESIRW

-717 RITLADAES
+717 RITVADAEA
-726 ARRLLE
+726 ARKLLD

-747 RHSNLIDPATL
+747 RHSALIDPAAL

>member
-1 MTVAS
+1 
-6 GDPTMRLFDPAV
+6 
-18 GEVTESDIGAVT
+18 
-30 GVPAEAP
+30 
-37 GGNGASPAVAPAE
+37 
-50 RPAPGPDPARGELRG
+50 
-65 ADPARADA
+65 
-73 PQADPAGGDGPGAG
+73 
-87 GDYEAD
+87 
-93 SIRTLEGLEAV
+93 
-104 RKRPGM
+104 M
-110 YIGGTGTA
+110 YIGGTGTD

-139 ARRIDVTFGG
+139 ARRIDVTFHR
-149 DGSVTVRDDGRGIP
+149 DRSVEVRDDGRGIP
-163 VGNPPGRDVSA
+163 VGRPPGRDVSA
-174 IEVVFCELHAGGK
+174 VEVVFTELHAGGK
-187 FGSGTN
+187 FSGGTN
-193 GSAYAA
+193 GGAYTA

-221 VGRDGHL
+221 VGRDGFA
-228 WRLDFAERRAGHRDG
+228 WRLDFCERRPGRLSSAGFEPG
-243 DRFAPSHDL
+243 HDL
-252 LKVKAT
+252 EQLKRT
-258 RRTFTQVRFWP
+258 RRTFTHVRFWP
-269 DWELFDDGAAFDCAA
+269 DWELFDPDAAFDHSA
-284 TCERARLMCHLV
+284 TCERARLTCHLV
-296 PGLRITVEDRRR
+296 PGLRITVTDRRR
-308 GAGAEPFDF
+308 GGGGEPFDF
-317 RSEKGLGGLVGELAA
+317 RSERGLGGLVADLAGA
-332 GRGGAVTRVIDV
+332 GTGTVTRVVDV
-344 AGRGGFEEKV
+344 AGSGSFEEKV
-354 PVDGRLTTVAREC
+354 PVDGKLTTVVREC
-367 SVTAALQWTDGYR
+367 AVAAALQWTDGYR

-410 NDVLLD
+410 NDVLME
-416 GSKKLARSGERAG
+416 GSKRLARAGERAG
-429 REEAQEGLVAALQV
+429 REEVQEGLVAALQV
-443 VLPEPQFRGQTKQE
+443 VVPEPQFRGQTKQE
-457 LGTPAVQSIVYDA
+457 LGTPAVQSIVYEA
-470 VKSALTAWFTT
+470 VKSALVAWFTT

-526 LADCRVHGPDSELII
+526 LADCRVHGPNSELII

-549 PAKAGRNAHNVAI
+549 PAKAGRNAENVAI

-600 FDLSAARYGR
+600 FDVSAARYGR

-637 PLLAE
+637 PMLAE

-654 TRVGKETHRAFS
+654 TRVGSETHRAFS

-678 KARRDGADAVRW
+678 KGRRGGAEAIRW

-717 RITLADAES
+717 RITLADAAA
-726 ARRLLE
+726 ARKLLE

-747 RHSNLIDPATL
+747 RHSSVIDPATL

>member
-1 MTVAS
+1 MTS
-6 GDPTMRLFDPAV
+6 GDPKLRLFDPAADGTG
-18 GEVTESDIGAVT
+18 GEPAGVT
-30 GVPAEAP
+30 GSRGKAA
-37 GGNGASPAVAPAE
+37 GGNGSGKAKRTRPPQATSGAGAASPPEHAALS
-50 RPAPGPDPARGELRG
+50 GSGSG
-65 ADPARADA
+65 
-73 PQADPAGGDGPGAG
+73 GPGASSD
-87 GDYEAD
+87 DYEAD

-139 ARRIDVTFGG
+139 ARRIDVAFGG

-163 VGNPPGRDVSA
+163 VGHPPGRDVSA
-174 IEVVFCELHAGGK
+174 VEVVFCELHAGGK
-187 FGSGTN
+187 FGAGTN
-193 GSAYAA
+193 GSAYGA

-221 VGRDGHL
+221 VGRDGHM
-228 WRLDFAERRAGHRDG
+228 WRMDFSKRVAGRRHDG
-243 DRFAPSHDL
+243 GFTPTHEL
-252 LKVKAT
+252 QKLKST
-258 RRTFTQVRFWP
+258 RRTFTEVRFWP
-269 DWELFDDGAAFDCAA
+269 DWEIFDEGAAFDYAA
-284 TCERARLMCHLV
+284 VCERARLTCHLV
-296 PGLRITVEDRRR
+296 PGLRITVADRRR
-308 GAGAEPFDF
+308 GSDSEPFDF
-317 RSEKGLGGLVGELAA
+317 RSERGLGGLVAELAGVSA
-332 GRGGAVTRVIDV
+332 ITRVIDI
-344 AGRGGFEEKV
+344 AGSGSFEEKV
-354 PVDGRLTTVAREC
+354 PVDGELATVEREC
-367 SVTAALQWTDGYR
+367 SVSAALVWTGGYR

-397 HLAGFERALTRAV
+397 HLVGFERALTRAV

-416 GSKKLARSGERAG
+416 GSKRLARAGERAG

-443 VLPEPQFRGQTKQE
+443 VVPEPQFRGQTKQE
-457 LGTPAVQSIVYDA
+457 LGTPAVQSIVYEA
-470 VKSALTAWFTT
+470 VKSALTEWFTT
-481 DGPRSNVTALRAKIT
+481 GGPRSNVTALRAKIT
-496 DAVEARAASRRLQA
+496 DAVEARVASRRLQA

-516 SLGSA
+516 SLGSV

-526 LADCRVHGPDSELII
+526 LADCRVHGANSELII

-600 FDLSAARYGR
+600 FDASAARYGR

-628 LTLIHAYMR
+628 LTLIHTYMR
-637 PLLAE
+637 PLLVD

-654 TRVGKETHRAFS
+654 TRVGSETYRAFS
-666 DAERDA
+666 DTERDA
-672 IGARLA
+672 LGARLA
-678 KARRDGADAVRW
+678 RGRRGGAEAIRW

-709 DPATRTLR
+709 DPTTRTLR
-717 RITLADAES
+717 RITLADAEG

-732 VLMGSDVAQRRDYIG
+732 MLMGSDVAQRRDYIG
-747 RHSNLIDPATL
+747 RHSTLIDPAAL
-758 DI
+758 DF

>member
-1 MTVAS
+1 MTAVA
-6 GDPTMRLFDPAV
+6 GVDPVPQLFDPAAGDATPGTA
-18 GEVTESDIGAVT
+18 GEATAD
-30 GVPAEAP
+30 PAAGQIAP
-37 GGNGASPAVAPAE
+37 GSNGASSGPAPAGGS
-50 RPAPGPDPARGELRG
+50 RSAADPSG
-65 ADPARADA
+65 ADPHGG
-73 PQADPAGGDGPGAG
+73 DPAAGDVASDP

-93 SIRTLEGLEAV
+93 SIQTLEGLEAV

-133 EAAAGH
+133 EASAGY
-139 ARRIDVTFGG
+139 AQRIDVTFGG

-163 VGNPPGRDVSA
+163 VGHPPGRDISA

-187 FGSGTN
+187 FGAGTN
-193 GSAYAA
+193 GSAYGA

-206 GASVVNALSERMRVE
+206 GASVVNALSQRVRVE

-228 WRLDFAERRAGHRDG
+228 WRLDFFERQAGRRDADG
-243 DRFAPSHDL
+243 FTPTHEL
-252 LKVKAT
+252 QKVKTT

-269 DWELFDDGAAFDCAA
+269 DSELFDEEAAFDYAA
-284 TCERARLMCHLV
+284 TCERARLTCHLV
-296 PGLRITVEDRRR
+296 PGLRITIGDRRR
-308 GAGAEPFDF
+308 GAEGEPFDF
-317 RSEKGLGGLVGELAA
+317 RSEKGLGGLVAELA
-332 GRGGAVTRVIDV
+332 GGSGGGAVTRVIDI
-344 AGRGGFEEKV
+344 AGRGSFEEKV
-354 PVDGRLTTVAREC
+354 PVDGKLATVVREC

-416 GSKKLARSGERAG
+416 GSKRLARAGERAG
-429 REEAQEGLVAALQV
+429 RDEVQEGLVGALQV
-443 VLPEPQFRGQTKQE
+443 VVPEPQFRGQTKQE

-470 VKSALTAWFTT
+470 VKSALTQWFTT
-481 DGPRSNVTALRAKIT
+481 DAPRSNVTALRAKIT

-516 SLGSA
+516 SLASA

-526 LADCRVHGPDSELII
+526 LADCRTHGPNSELII

-549 PAKAGRNAHNVAI
+549 PAKAGRNSENVAI

-600 FDLSAARYGR
+600 FDVSAARYGR

-637 PLLAE
+637 PMLAD

-672 IGARLA
+672 ITARLA
-678 KARRDGADAVRW
+678 KGRSGGTEGIRW

-717 RITLADAES
+717 RITLADADA
-726 ARRLLE
+726 ARELLE
-732 VLMGSDVAQRRDYIG
+732 VLMGSDVKRRRDYIG

>member
-1 MTVAS
+1 MTSVA
-6 GDPTMRLFDPAV
+6 GEADLRLFDPA
-18 GEVTESDIGAVT
+18 
-30 GVPAEAP
+30 
-37 GGNGASPAVAPAE
+37 GNGTSAGSATQARGSESGLSPAQGTAAH
-50 RPAPGPDPARGELRG
+50 AT
-65 ADPARADA
+65 
-73 PQADPAGGDGPGAG
+73 

-93 SIRTLEGLEAV
+93 SIQTLEGLEAV

-133 EAAAGH
+133 EAAAGY

-163 VGNPPGRDVSA
+163 VGHPPGRDISA

-187 FGSGTN
+187 FGAGTS
-193 GSAYAA
+193 GSAYGA

-206 GASVVNALSERMRVE
+206 GASVVNALSQRMRVE

-228 WRLDFAERRAGHRDG
+228 WRLDFSERQAGRRDADG
-243 DRFAPSHDL
+243 FAPTHEL
-252 LKVKAT
+252 QKVKTT
-258 RRTFTQVRFWP
+258 RQTFTQVRFWP
-269 DWELFDDGAAFDCAA
+269 DWELFDEGAAFDYAA
-284 TCERARLMCHLV
+284 ACERARLTCHLV
-296 PGLRITVEDRRR
+296 PALRITIGDRRR
-308 GAGAEPFDF
+308 GAEGEPFDF
-317 RSEKGLGGLVGELAA
+317 RSEKGLGGLVAELA
-332 GRGGAVTRVIDV
+332 GGSGAVTRVIDI
-344 AGRGGFEEKV
+344 AGRGSFEEKV
-354 PVDGRLTTVAREC
+354 PVDGKLTTVVREC

-380 SDVRSFVNT
+380 TDVRSFVNT

-416 GSKKLARSGERAG
+416 GSKRLARAGERAG
-429 REEAQEGLVAALQV
+429 REEVQEGLVGALQV
-443 VLPEPQFRGQTKQE
+443 VVPEPQFRGQTKQE
-457 LGTPAVQSIVYDA
+457 LGTPAVQSVVYDA
-470 VKSALTAWFTT
+470 VKSALTQWFTT

-526 LADCRVHGPDSELII
+526 LADCRTHGPNSELII

-549 PAKAGRNAHNVAI
+549 PAKAGRNSENVAI

-600 FDLSAARYGR
+600 FDISAARYGR

-637 PLLAE
+637 PMLAD

-666 DAERDA
+666 EAERDA
-672 IGARLA
+672 ITARLA
-678 KARRDGADAVRW
+678 KGRSGGTEGIRW

-717 RITLADAES
+717 RITLADADA
-726 ARRLLE
+726 ARELLE
-732 VLMGSDVAQRRDYIG
+732 VLMGSDVKRRRDYIG

>member
-1 MTVAS
+1 MAT
-6 GDPTMRLFDPAV
+6 GQQPLPL
-18 GEVTESDIGAVT
+18 TEA
-30 GVPAEAP
+30 GVPAGGAGGEGAP
-37 GGNGASPAVAPAE
+37 PVNGTE
-50 RPAPGPDPARGELRG
+50 TIPAPGAETIPTPGAETAPA
-65 ADPARADA
+65 
-73 PQADPAGGDGPGAG
+73 PGAG
-87 GDYEAD
+87 TYEAD
-93 SIRTLEGLEAV
+93 SIQTLEGLEAV

-110 YIGGTGTA
+110 YIGGVGSP

-139 ARRIDVTFGG
+139 ARRIDVTFHR
-149 DGSVTVRDDGRGIP
+149 DRSVEVRDDGRGIP
-163 VGNPPGRDVSA
+163 VGRPPGRDISA
-174 IEVVFCELHAGGK
+174 VEVVFTELHAGGK
-187 FGSGTN
+187 FSGGTN
-193 GSAYAA
+193 GGAYAA

-221 VGRDGHL
+221 VGRDGYV
-228 WRLDFAERRAGHRDG
+228 WRMDFRRREAGRQTADG
-243 DRFAPSHDL
+243 FVPTHEL
-252 LKVKAT
+252 EQVKPT
-258 RRTFTQVRFWP
+258 RRTFTHVRFWP
-269 DWELFDDGAAFDCAA
+269 DWEIFEGGAAFDYAA
-284 TCERARLMCHLV
+284 TCERVRLTCHLV
-296 PGLRITVEDRRR
+296 AGLRITVTDRRR
-308 GAGAEPFDF
+308 AATAAPFDF
-317 RSEKGLGGLVGELAA
+317 RSEKGLAGLVGDLAGA
-332 GRGGAVTRVIDV
+332 GAVTVTRVIDI
-344 AGRGGFEEKV
+344 AGGGSFEEKV
-354 PVDGRLTTVAREC
+354 PVDGTLTTTERYC
-367 SVTAALQWTDGYR
+367 TVTAALQWTEGYR
-380 SDVRSFVNT
+380 TDVRSFVNT

-416 GSKKLARSGERAG
+416 GSKRLARTGDRAG

-457 LGTPAVQSIVYDA
+457 LGTPAVQSIVYEA
-470 VKSALTAWFTT
+470 VKSALADWFTT
-481 DGPRSNVTALRAKIT
+481 DGPRSNVTALRAMIT

-516 SLGSA
+516 SLASV

-526 LADCRVHGPDSELII
+526 LADCRVHGPNSELIV

-549 PAKAGRNAHNVAI
+549 PAKAGRNAENVAI

-587 ALFRSVGA
+587 ALFRSVGG

-600 FDLSAARYGR
+600 FDASAARYGR

-637 PLLAE
+637 PMLTE
-642 GRVFAAQ
+642 GRVYAAQ

-654 TRVGKETHRAFS
+654 ARAGGKTHRAFS

-678 KARRDGADAVRW
+678 EGRRGGAEAIRW

-697 EMNTDELAHCAL
+697 EMNTEELAQCAL

-717 RITLADAES
+717 RITLADAAA
-726 ARRLLE
+726 AREMLE
-732 VLMGSDVAQRRDYIG
+732 VLMGSDVARRRDYIG

>member
-1 MTVAS
+1 MPEDKPA
-6 GDPTMRLFDPAV
+6 PQLFDPAA
-18 GEVTESDIGAVT
+18 GAVT
-30 GVPAEAP
+30 ASSHGEASADPAP
-37 GGNGASPAVAPAE
+37 GGNGASSEPAPAGAPE
-50 RPAPGPDPARGELRG
+50 PATDPAG
-65 ADPARADA
+65 ADPRPGDA
-73 PQADPAGGDGPGAG
+73 TAGRQATDP

-93 SIRTLEGLEAV
+93 AIRTLEGLEAV

-110 YIGGTGTA
+110 YIGSTGVA

-163 VGNPPGRDVSA
+163 VGRPPGRDVTA

-187 FGSGTN
+187 FGAGTN

-221 VGRDGHL
+221 VGRDGHM
-228 WRLDFAERRAGHRDG
+228 WRLDFSERQAGWRDG
-243 DRFAPSHDL
+243 TDFTPTHEL
-252 LKVKAT
+252 QKVKPT

-269 DWELFDDGAAFDCAA
+269 DWEIFEGGAAFDFAA
-284 TCERARLMCHLV
+284 VCERARLTCHLV
-296 PGLRITVEDRRR
+296 PGLRITVSDRRR
-308 GAGAEPFDF
+308 GSSSEPFDF
-317 RSEKGLGGLVGELAA
+317 RSERGLGGLVAELA
-332 GRGGAVTRVIDV
+332 GGSPVTRVIDI
-344 AGRGGFEEKV
+344 AGQGSFEEKV
-354 PVDGRLTTVAREC
+354 PVDGRLTTVVREC
-367 SVTAALQWTDGYR
+367 SVAAALQWTDGYR

-416 GSKKLARSGERAG
+416 GSKRLARAGERAG

-443 VLPEPQFRGQTKQE
+443 VVPEPQFRGQTKQE
-457 LGTPAVQSIVYDA
+457 LGTPAVQSIVYEA
-470 VKSALTAWFTT
+470 VKSALVAWFTT

-496 DAVEARAASRRLQA
+496 DAVEARAASKRLQA

-526 LADCRVHGPDSELII
+526 LADCRVHGPNSELII

-549 PAKAGRNAHNVAI
+549 PAKAGRNAENVAI

-637 PLLAE
+637 PMLAE

-672 IGARLA
+672 VTTRLA
-678 KARRDGADAVRW
+678 KGRRGGAEGIRW

-709 DPATRTLR
+709 DPGTRTLR
-717 RITLADAES
+717 RITLADADA
-726 ARRLLE
+726 ARKLLE
-732 VLMGSDVAQRRDYIG
+732 VLMGSNVAQRRDYIG
-747 RHSNLIDPATL
+747 RHSNLIDPASL

>member
-1 MTVAS
+1 MPDGEPAQQ
-6 GDPTMRLFDPAV
+6 LFDPTAGDATPGTA
-18 GEVTESDIGAVT
+18 GEATAN
-30 GVPAEAP
+30 PAAGETAP
-37 GGNGASPAVAPAE
+37 GGNGASPAPA
-50 RPAPGPDPARGELRG
+50 
-65 ADPARADA
+65 
-73 PQADPAGGDGPGAG
+73 PAGGSESDAYAKGVDPHGGDPAAG
-87 GDYEAD
+87 GGATDPGNYEAD
-93 SIRTLEGLEAV
+93 SIQTLEGLEAV

-110 YIGGTGTA
+110 YIGGTGTD

-139 ARRIDVTFGG
+139 ARRIGVIFGG

-163 VGNPPGRDVSA
+163 VGHPPGRDISA

-187 FGSGTN
+187 FGAGTN

-206 GASVVNALSERMRVE
+206 GASVVNALSQRMRVE

-228 WRLDFAERRAGHRDG
+228 WRLDFSERQAGHRDADG
-243 DRFAPSHDL
+243 FTPSHEL
-252 LKVKAT
+252 QRIKPT

-269 DWELFDDGAAFDCAA
+269 DWELFDEAAAFDYAA
-284 TCERARLMCHLV
+284 ACERARLTCHLV
-296 PGLRITVEDRRR
+296 PGLRITISDRRR
-308 GAGAEPFDF
+308 GTEGEPFDF
-317 RSEKGLGGLVGELAA
+317 RSEKGLGGLVVELA
-332 GRGGAVTRVIDV
+332 GGSGGGAVTRVIDI
-344 AGRGGFEEKV
+344 AGRGSFEEKV
-354 PVDGRLTTVAREC
+354 PVDGKLTTVVREC

-380 SDVRSFVNT
+380 SDIRSFVNT

-416 GSKKLARSGERAG
+416 GSKRLARAGERAG
-429 REEAQEGLVAALQV
+429 REEVQEGLVGALQV
-443 VLPEPQFRGQTKQE
+443 VVPEPQFRGQTKQE

-470 VKSALTAWFTT
+470 VKSALTQWFTT

-526 LADCRVHGPDSELII
+526 LADCRTHGPNSELII

-549 PAKAGRNAHNVAI
+549 PAKAGRNSENVAI

-600 FDLSAARYGR
+600 FDVFAARYGR

-637 PLLAE
+637 PMLAE

-666 DAERDA
+666 DAERDT
-672 IGARLA
+672 ITARLA
-678 KARRDGADAVRW
+678 KGRRGGAEGIRW

-717 RITLADAES
+717 RITLADADA
-726 ARRLLE
+726 ARELLE
-732 VLMGSDVAQRRDYIG
+732 VLMGSDVKRRREYIG

>member
-1 MTVAS
+1 MPARP
-6 GDPTMRLFDPAV
+6 DAPTLFDPAV
-18 GEVTESDIGAVT
+18 DADEPGAAEPENGEA
-30 GVPAEAP
+30 AR
-37 GGNGASPAVAPAE
+37 GGNETAATRKPPAGEPSQS
-50 RPAPGPDPARGELRG
+50 GPDRE
-65 ADPARADA
+65 ADSQPDA
-73 PQADPAGGDGPGAG
+73 GH
-87 GDYEAD
+87 YEAD
-93 SIRTLEGLEAV
+93 SIQTLEGLEAV

-110 YIGGTGTA
+110 YIGGTGSD

-163 VGNPPGRDVSA
+163 VGHPPGRDVSA
-174 IEVVFCELHAGGK
+174 VEVVFSELHAGGK

-193 GSAYAA
+193 GSAYGA

-221 VGRDGHL
+221 VGRDGHV
-228 WRLDFAERRAGHRDG
+228 WRMDFSERLAGRRDG
-243 DRFAPSHDL
+243 DGFTPTHDL
-252 LKVKAT
+252 QRLKPT
-258 RRTFTQVRFWP
+258 RRTFTHVRFWP
-269 DWELFDDGAAFDCAA
+269 DWELFDTEASFDFAA
-284 TCERARLMCHLV
+284 TCERVRLMCHLV
-296 PGLRITVEDRRR
+296 PGLRATVSDRRR
-308 GAGAEPFDF
+308 GAAGEPFDF
-317 RSEKGLGGLVGELAA
+317 RSDKGLGGLVAELAA
-332 GRGGAVTRVIDV
+332 AAGGGAVTRIIDV
-344 AGRGGFEEKV
+344 SGGSGFEEKV
-354 PVDGRLTTVAREC
+354 PVDGRLTVVEREC
-367 SVTAALQWTDGYR
+367 SVSAALQWIDGYR

-429 REEAQEGLVAALQV
+429 REEVQEGLVAALQV

-457 LGTPAVQSIVYDA
+457 LGTPAVQSIVYEA
-470 VKSALTAWFTT
+470 VKSALTEWFASE
-481 DGPRSNVTALRAKIT
+481 GPRSNVTALRTKIS
-496 DAVEARAASRRLQA
+496 DAVEARAASRQLQA

-526 LADCRVHGPDSELII
+526 LADCRVHGPDSELVI

-575 SLRQVLD
+575 SLRQVLE

-600 FDLSAARYGR
+600 FDPAAARYGR

-637 PLLAE
+637 PLLAQ

-678 KARRDGADAVRW
+678 KGRRGGVEAIRW

-717 RITLADAES
+717 RITVADAAE
-726 ARRLLE
+726 ARKLLE
-732 VLMGSDVAQRRDYIG
+732 VLMGSDVAQRREYIG
-747 RHSNLIDPATL
+747 RHSSLVDPATL

>member
-1 MTVAS
+1 VAS
-6 GDPTMRLFDPAV
+6 GDPTLQLFDPAPGDAPGPTDG
-18 GEVTESDIGAVT
+18 GES
-30 GVPAEAP
+30 AETDEPGRAEGSRRQAGR
-37 GGNGASPAVAPAE
+37 GGNGAAVAPPSSAAE
-50 RPAPGPDPARGELRG
+50 PPSGAAGAAGAAGG
-65 ADPARADA
+65 ADTP
-73 PQADPAGGDGPGAG
+73 

-93 SIRTLEGLEAV
+93 SIQTLEGLEAV

-110 YIGGTGTA
+110 YIGGTGVG

-139 ARRIDVTFGG
+139 AQRIDVTFGG

-163 VGNPPGRDVSA
+163 VGNPPGRDRSA

-193 GSAYAA
+193 GSAYTA

-221 VGRDGHL
+221 VGRDGHV
-228 WRLDFAERRAGHRDG
+228 WRLDFCERQAGHLDG
-243 DRFAPSHDL
+243 GRFTPTHEL
-252 LKVKAT
+252 QRLKPT

-269 DWELFDDGAAFDCAA
+269 DWELFDEDAAFDFAA
-284 TCERARLMCHLV
+284 TCERVRLMCHLV
-296 PGLRITVEDRRR
+296 RGLRVTVSDRRR
-308 GAGAEPFDF
+308 GADSEPFDF
-317 RSEKGLGGLVGELAA
+317 RSEKGLGGLVAELAA
-332 GRGGAVTRVIDV
+332 GSAVTRVIDI
-344 AGRGGFEEKV
+344 AGRGSFEEKV
-354 PVDGRLTTVAREC
+354 PVDGKLTAVVREC
-367 SVTAALQWTDGYR
+367 SVAAALQWTDGYR

-389 IPTPAGGT
+389 IPTPVGGT

-416 GSKKLARSGERAG
+416 GSKRLARAGERAG

-443 VLPEPQFRGQTKQE
+443 VVPEPQFRGQTKQE
-457 LGTPAVQSIVYDA
+457 LGTPAVQSIVYEA
-470 VKSALTAWFTT
+470 VKSALVAWFTT

-496 DAVEARAASRRLQA
+496 DAVEARAASKRLQA

-526 LADCRVHGPDSELII
+526 LADCRVHGPNSELII

-637 PLLAE
+637 PMLAE
-642 GRVFAAQ
+642 GQVFAAQ

-654 TRVGKETHRAFS
+654 TRVGKQTHRAFN

-672 IGARLA
+672 VTARLA
-678 KARRDGADAVRW
+678 KGRRGGAETIRW

-709 DPATRTLR
+709 DPGTRTLR
-717 RITLADAES
+717 RITLADAAA
-726 ARRLLE
+726 ARKLLE

-747 RHSNLIDPATL
+747 RHSSVIDPASL

>member
-1 MTVAS
+1 MAT
-6 GDPTMRLFDPAV
+6 GQQPLPL
-18 GEVTESDIGAVT
+18 TEA
-30 GVPAEAP
+30 GVPAGGAGGEGAP
-37 GGNGASPAVAPAE
+37 PVNGVETA
-50 RPAPGPDPARGELRG
+50 PAPGVETVPA
-65 ADPARADA
+65 
-73 PQADPAGGDGPGAG
+73 PGAG
-87 GDYEAD
+87 TYEAD
-93 SIRTLEGLEAV
+93 SIQTLEGLEAV

-110 YIGGTGTA
+110 YIGGVGSP

-139 ARRIDVTFGG
+139 ARRIDVTFHR
-149 DGSVTVRDDGRGIP
+149 DRSVEVRDDGRGIP
-163 VGNPPGRDVSA
+163 VGRPPGRDISA
-174 IEVVFCELHAGGK
+174 VEVVFTELHAGGK
-187 FGSGTN
+187 FSGGTN
-193 GSAYAA
+193 GGAYAA

-221 VGRDGHL
+221 VGRDGYV
-228 WRLDFAERRAGHRDG
+228 WRMDFRRREAGRQTADG
-243 DRFAPSHDL
+243 FVPTHEL
-252 LKVKAT
+252 EQVKPT
-258 RRTFTQVRFWP
+258 RRTFTHVRFWP
-269 DWELFDDGAAFDCAA
+269 DWEIFEDGAAFDYAA
-284 TCERARLMCHLV
+284 TCERVRLTCHLV
-296 PGLRITVEDRRR
+296 AGLRITVTDRRR
-308 GAGAEPFDF
+308 AATAEPFDF
-317 RSEKGLGGLVGELAA
+317 RSEKGLAGLVGDLAGA
-332 GRGGAVTRVIDV
+332 GAVTVTRVIDI
-344 AGRGGFEEKV
+344 AGGGSFEEKV
-354 PVDGRLTTVAREC
+354 PVDGTLTTTERYC
-367 SVTAALQWTDGYR
+367 TVTAALQWTEGYR
-380 SDVRSFVNT
+380 TDVRSFVNT

-416 GSKKLARSGERAG
+416 GSKRLARTGDRAG

-457 LGTPAVQSIVYDA
+457 LGTPAVQSIVYEA
-470 VKSALTAWFTT
+470 VKSALADWFTT
-481 DGPRSNVTALRAKIT
+481 DGPRSNVTALRAMIT

-516 SLGSA
+516 SLASV

-526 LADCRVHGPDSELII
+526 LADCRVHGPNSELIV

-549 PAKAGRNAHNVAI
+549 PAKAGRNAENVAI

-575 SLRQVLD
+575 SLRQVID

-587 ALFRSVGA
+587 ALFRSVGG

-600 FDLSAARYGR
+600 FDASAARYGR

-637 PLLAE
+637 PMLTE
-642 GRVFAAQ
+642 GRVYAAQ

-654 TRVGKETHRAFS
+654 ARAGGKTHRAFS

-678 KARRDGADAVRW
+678 EGRRGAGGAEAIRW

-697 EMNTDELAHCAL
+697 EMNTEELAQCAL

-717 RITLADAES
+717 RITLADAAA
-726 ARRLLE
+726 AREMLE
-732 VLMGSDVAQRRDYIG
+732 VLMGSDVARRRDYIG

>member
-1 MTVAS
+1 MTTVA
-6 GDPTMRLFDPAV
+6 GEADLRLFDPAGGAAV
-18 GEVTESDIGAVT
+18 VPVAPEEAATGTTAGGSMPAGAAGGTAGGGTAVT
-30 GVPAEAP
+30 TVPA
-37 GGNGASPAVAPAE
+37 GNGTSTGSATHAA
-50 RPAPGPDPARGELRG
+50 
-65 ADPARADA
+65 
-73 PQADPAGGDGPGAG
+73 

-93 SIRTLEGLEAV
+93 SIQTLEGLEAV

-133 EAAAGH
+133 EAAAGY
-139 ARRIDVTFGG
+139 AGRIDVTFGG

-163 VGNPPGRDVSA
+163 VGHPPGRDISA

-187 FGSGTN
+187 FGAGTS
-193 GSAYAA
+193 GSAYGA

-206 GASVVNALSERMRVE
+206 GASVVNALSQRMRVE

-228 WRLDFAERRAGHRDG
+228 WRLDFSERQAGRRDADG
-243 DRFAPSHDL
+243 FAPTHEL
-252 LKVKAT
+252 QKIKT
-258 RRTFTQVRFWP
+258 NRRTFTQVRFWP
-269 DWELFDDGAAFDCAA
+269 DWELFDEGAAFDYAA
-284 TCERARLMCHLV
+284 TCERARLTCHLV
-296 PGLRITVEDRRR
+296 PGLRITISDRRR
-308 GAGAEPFDF
+308 GAEGEPFDF
-317 RSEKGLGGLVGELAA
+317 RSDKGLGGLVAELAGGNGGGSVTRIIDIA
-332 GRGGAVTRVIDV
+332 GRGS
-344 AGRGGFEEKV
+344 FEEKV
-354 PVDGRLTTVAREC
+354 PVDGKLATVVREC

-416 GSKKLARSGERAG
+416 GSKRLARAGERAG
-429 REEAQEGLVAALQV
+429 REEVQEGLVGALQV
-443 VLPEPQFRGQTKQE
+443 VVPEPQFRGQTKQE

-470 VKSALTAWFTT
+470 VKSALTQWFTI

-526 LADCRVHGPDSELII
+526 LADCRTHGPNSELII

-549 PAKAGRNAHNVAI
+549 PAKAGRNSENVAI

-600 FDLSAARYGR
+600 FDVSAARYGR

-637 PLLAE
+637 PMLAD

-666 DAERDA
+666 ETERDA
-672 IGARLA
+672 ITARLA
-678 KARRDGADAVRW
+678 KGRRGGTEGIRW

-717 RITLADAES
+717 RITLADADA
-726 ARRLLE
+726 ARELLE
-732 VLMGSDVAQRRDYIG
+732 VLMGSDVKRRRDYIG

>member
-1 MTVAS
+1 MAT
-6 GDPTMRLFDPAV
+6 GQQPLPL
-18 GEVTESDIGAVT
+18 TEA
-30 GVPAEAP
+30 GVPAGGAGGGGAP
-37 GGNGASPAVAPAE
+37 PVNGVETA
-50 RPAPGPDPARGELRG
+50 PAPGVETVPA
-65 ADPARADA
+65 
-73 PQADPAGGDGPGAG
+73 PGAG
-87 GDYEAD
+87 TYEAD
-93 SIRTLEGLEAV
+93 SIQTLEGLEAV

-110 YIGGTGTA
+110 YIGGVGSP

-139 ARRIDVTFGG
+139 ARRIDVTFHR
-149 DGSVTVRDDGRGIP
+149 DRSVEVRDDGRGIP
-163 VGNPPGRDVSA
+163 VGRPPGRDISA
-174 IEVVFCELHAGGK
+174 VEVVFTELHAGGK
-187 FGSGTN
+187 FSGGTN
-193 GSAYAA
+193 GGAYAA

-221 VGRDGHL
+221 VGRDGYV
-228 WRLDFAERRAGHRDG
+228 WRMDFRRREAGRQTADG
-243 DRFAPSHDL
+243 FVPTHEL
-252 LKVKAT
+252 EQVKPT
-258 RRTFTQVRFWP
+258 RRTFTHVRFWP
-269 DWELFDDGAAFDCAA
+269 DWEIFEDGAAFDYAA
-284 TCERARLMCHLV
+284 TCERVRLTCHLV
-296 PGLRITVEDRRR
+296 AGLRITVTDRRR
-308 GAGAEPFDF
+308 AATAEPFDF
-317 RSEKGLGGLVGELAA
+317 RSEKGLAGLVGDLAGA
-332 GRGGAVTRVIDV
+332 GAVTVTRVIDI
-344 AGRGGFEEKV
+344 AGGGSFEEKV
-354 PVDGRLTTVAREC
+354 PVDGTLTTTERYC
-367 SVTAALQWTDGYR
+367 TVTAALQWTEGYR
-380 SDVRSFVNT
+380 TDVRSFVNT

-416 GSKKLARSGERAG
+416 GSKRLARTGDRAG

-457 LGTPAVQSIVYDA
+457 LGTPAVQSIVYEA
-470 VKSALTAWFTT
+470 VKSALADWFTT
-481 DGPRSNVTALRAKIT
+481 DGPRSNVTALRAMIT

-516 SLGSA
+516 SLASV

-526 LADCRVHGPDSELII
+526 LADCRVHGPNSELIV

-549 PAKAGRNAHNVAI
+549 PAKAGRNAENVAI

-587 ALFRSVGA
+587 ALFRSVGG

-600 FDLSAARYGR
+600 FDASAARYGR

-637 PLLAE
+637 PMLTE
-642 GRVFAAQ
+642 GRVYAAQ

-654 TRVGKETHRAFS
+654 ARAGGKTHRAFS

-678 KARRDGADAVRW
+678 EGRRGAGGAEAIRW

-697 EMNTDELAHCAL
+697 EMNTEELAQCAL

-717 RITLADAES
+717 RITLADAAA
-726 ARRLLE
+726 AREMLE
-732 VLMGSDVAQRRDYIG
+732 VLMGSDVARRRDYIG

>member
-1 MTVAS
+1 MATGQQPLPLTGSGGGEGAPPVGGGEAIPVNGGEKAPAS
-6 GDPTMRLFDPAV
+6 GVEAIPASGVEAIPASGVEAAPTP
-18 GEVTESDIGAVT
+18 T
-30 GVPAEAP
+30 
-37 GGNGASPAVAPAE
+37 
-50 RPAPGPDPARGELRG
+50 
-65 ADPARADA
+65 
-73 PQADPAGGDGPGAG
+73 AGT
-87 GDYEAD
+87 YEAD
-93 SIRTLEGLEAV
+93 SIQTLEGLEAV

-110 YIGGTGTA
+110 YIGGVGSA

-139 ARRIDVTFGG
+139 ARRIDVTFHR
-149 DGSVTVRDDGRGIP
+149 DRSVEVRDDGRGIP

-174 IEVVFCELHAGGK
+174 VEVVFSELHAGGK
-187 FGSGTN
+187 FSSGTN
-193 GSAYAA
+193 GGAYTA

-206 GASVVNALSERMRVE
+206 GASVVNALSERIRVE
-221 VGRDGHL
+221 VGRDGYV
-228 WRLDFAERRAGHRDG
+228 WRLDFRRREAGRQTADGFVPTHELER
-243 DRFAPSHDL
+243 
-252 LKVKAT
+252 LKPT
-258 RRTFTQVRFWP
+258 RRTFTHVRFWP
-269 DWELFDDGAAFDCAA
+269 DWEIFDDGAAFDHAA
-284 TCERARLMCHLV
+284 ACERVRLTCHLV
-296 PGLRITVEDRRR
+296 PGLRITINDRRR
-308 GAGAEPFDF
+308 GATGEPFDF
-317 RSEKGLGGLVGELAA
+317 RSEKGLAGLVADLAGTGA
-332 GRGGAVTRVIDV
+332 GAVTRVIDI
-344 AGRGGFEEKV
+344 AGGGTFEEKV
-354 PVDGRLTTVAREC
+354 PVDGKLTTTERDC
-367 SVTAALQWTDGYR
+367 TVTAALQWTDGYR
-380 SDVRSFVNT
+380 TDVRSFVNT

-416 GSKKLARSGERAG
+416 GSKRLARSGERAG
-429 REEAQEGLVAALQV
+429 REEAQQGLVAALQV
-443 VLPEPQFRGQTKQE
+443 VVPEPQFRGQTKQE
-457 LGTPAVQSIVYDA
+457 LGTPAVQSIVYEA
-470 VKSALTAWFTT
+470 VKSALADWFTT
-481 DGPRSNVTALRAKIT
+481 GGPRSNVGALRAKIT
-496 DAVEARAASRRLQA
+496 DAVEARVASRRLQA

-516 SLGSA
+516 SLASV

-526 LADCRVHGPDSELII
+526 LADCRTHGPNSELIV

-549 PAKAGRNAHNVAI
+549 PAKAGRNSENVAI

-587 ALFRSVGA
+587 ALFRSVGG
-595 GVGAD
+595 GVGAE
-600 FDLSAARYGR
+600 FDASAARYGR

-637 PLLAE
+637 PMLTE
-642 GRVFAAQ
+642 GRVYAAQ

-654 TRVGKETHRAFS
+654 ARAGGKTHRAFS

-678 KARRDGADAVRW
+678 EGRRGTGGAEAIRW

-717 RITLADAES
+717 RITLADAAA
-726 ARRLLE
+726 ARELLD
-732 VLMGSDVAQRRDYIG
+732 VLMGSDVKRRRDYIG
-747 RHSNLIDPATL
+747 HHSNLIDPATL

>member
-1 MTVAS
+1 MPARP
-6 GDPTMRLFDPAV
+6 DAPRLFDPVV
-18 GEVTESDIGAVT
+18 GAESAAGADE
-30 GVPAEAP
+30 PEATPPEATPPEAAPPEATRTRP
-37 GGNGASPAVAPAE
+37 GGNGSPATGDDSP
-50 RPAPGPDPARGELRG
+50 RPAPPDSSAGRG
-65 ADPARADA
+65 ADPE
-73 PQADPAGGDGPGAG
+73 PGAG
-87 GDYEAD
+87 HYEAD
-93 SIRTLEGLEAV
+93 SIQTLEGLEAV

-110 YIGGTGTA
+110 YIGGTGGD

-139 ARRIDVTFGG
+139 ARRIDVTFHR
-149 DGSVTVRDDGRGIP
+149 DRSVEVRDDGRGIP
-163 VGNPPGRDVSA
+163 VGRPPGRDVSA
-174 IEVVFCELHAGGK
+174 VEVVFSELHAGGK
-187 FGSGTN
+187 FGGGTN
-193 GSAYAA
+193 GSAYGA

-221 VGRDGHL
+221 VGRDGHI
-228 WRLDFAERRAGHRDG
+228 WRLDFSERLAGRRDG
-243 DRFAPSHDL
+243 DGFTPGHDL
-252 LKVKAT
+252 QRLKPT

-269 DWELFDDGAAFDCAA
+269 DWELFDEEASFDFAA
-284 TCERARLMCHLV
+284 TCERVRLMCHLV
-296 PGLRITVEDRRR
+296 PGLRVTVSDRRR
-308 GAGAEPFDF
+308 GAAGEPFDF
-317 RSEKGLGGLVGELAA
+317 RSEKGLGGLVAELAA
-332 GRGGAVTRVIDV
+332 GDPVTRIIEVS
-344 AGRGGFEEKV
+344 GSGSFEEKV
-354 PVDGRLTTVAREC
+354 PVDGSLTTVEREC
-367 SVTAALQWTDGYR
+367 TVSAALQWTDGYR
-380 SDVRSFVNT
+380 SNVAGFVNT

-416 GSKKLARSGERAG
+416 GSKKLARTGERAG

-457 LGTPAVQSIVYDA
+457 LGTPAVQSIVYEA

-496 DAVEARAASRRLQA
+496 DAVEAKAASRQLQA

-516 SLGSA
+516 SLGSV

-600 FDLSAARYGR
+600 FDSGAARYGR

-637 PLLAE
+637 PLLTE
-642 GRVFAAQ
+642 GRVYAAQ

-678 KARRDGADAVRW
+678 KGRRGGLESIRW

-717 RITLADAES
+717 RITVADAAA
-726 ARRLLE
+726 ARKLLE
-732 VLMGSDVAQRRDYIG
+732 VLMGSDVAQRREYIG
-747 RHSNLIDPATL
+747 RHSSLVDPATL

>member
-1 MTVAS
+1 MAARPDT
-6 GDPTMRLFDPAV
+6 PTLFDPVV
-18 GEVTESDIGAVT
+18 GGDERGA
-30 GVPAEAP
+30 AEPENGEAAR
-37 GGNGASPAVAPAE
+37 GGNETAATRKPPAGEPSQS
-50 RPAPGPDPARGELRG
+50 GPDRE
-65 ADPARADA
+65 ADSQPDA
-73 PQADPAGGDGPGAG
+73 GH
-87 GDYEAD
+87 YEAD
-93 SIRTLEGLEAV
+93 SIQTLEGLEAV

-110 YIGGTGTA
+110 YIGGTGSD

-163 VGNPPGRDVSA
+163 VGHPPGRDVSA
-174 IEVVFCELHAGGK
+174 VEVVFSELHAGGK

-193 GSAYAA
+193 GSAYGA

-221 VGRDGHL
+221 VGRDGHV
-228 WRLDFAERRAGHRDG
+228 WRMDFSERLAGRRDG
-243 DRFAPSHDL
+243 DGFTPSHDL
-252 LKVKAT
+252 QRLKPT
-258 RRTFTQVRFWP
+258 RRTFTHVRFWP
-269 DWELFDDGAAFDCAA
+269 DWELFDEEASFDFAA
-284 TCERARLMCHLV
+284 TCERVRLMCHLV
-296 PGLRITVEDRRR
+296 PGLRATVSDRRR
-308 GAGAEPFDF
+308 GATGEPFDF
-317 RSEKGLGGLVGELAA
+317 RSEKGLGGLVAELAA
-332 GRGGAVTRVIDV
+332 AAGGGAVTRIIDV
-344 AGRGGFEEKV
+344 SGGGGFEEKV
-354 PVDGRLTTVAREC
+354 PVDGRLTTVEREC
-367 SVTAALQWTDGYR
+367 SVSAALQWIDGYR
-380 SDVRSFVNT
+380 SNVVSFVNT

-429 REEAQEGLVAALQV
+429 REEVQEGLVAALQV

-457 LGTPAVQSIVYDA
+457 LGTPAVQSIVYEA
-470 VKSALTAWFTT
+470 VKSALTEWFASE
-481 DGPRSNVTALRAKIT
+481 GPRSNVTALRTKIS
-496 DAVEARAASRRLQA
+496 DAVEARAASRQLQA

-526 LADCRVHGPDSELII
+526 LADCRVHGPDSELVI

-575 SLRQVLD
+575 SLRQVLE

-600 FDLSAARYGR
+600 FDPAAARYGR

-637 PLLAE
+637 PLLAQ

-678 KARRDGADAVRW
+678 KGRRGGVEAIRW

-717 RITLADAES
+717 RITVADAAE
-726 ARRLLE
+726 ARKLLE
-732 VLMGSDVAQRRDYIG
+732 VLMGSDVAQRREYIG
-747 RHSNLIDPATL
+747 RHSSLVDPATL

>member
-1 MTVAS
+1 MGQQAEQA
-6 GDPTMRLFDPAV
+6 PLQLIDPAA
-18 GEVTESDIGAVT
+18 G
-30 GVPAEAP
+30 P
-37 GGNGASPAVAPAE
+37 APA
-50 RPAPGPDPARGELRG
+50 GSSYD
-65 ADPARADA
+65 
-73 PQADPAGGDGPGAG
+73 
-87 GDYEAD
+87 AD
-93 SIRTLEGLEAV
+93 SIQTLEGLEAV

-110 YIGGTGTA
+110 YIGGTGSD

-127 IDNGVD
+127 IDNSVD

-149 DGSVTVRDDGRGIP
+149 DNSVTVRDDGRGIP
-163 VGNPPGRDVSA
+163 IGKPPGRDISA
-174 IEVVFCELHAGGK
+174 VEVVFAELHAGGK
-187 FGSGTN
+187 FGNGT
-193 GSAYAA
+193 GASAYAA

-206 GASVVNALSERMRVE
+206 GASVVNALSSRMRVE
-221 VGRDGHL
+221 VGRDGHV
-228 WRLDFAERRAGHRDG
+228 WQLDFSNQQPGRLNNDG
-243 DRFAPSHDL
+243 FRPSHEL
-252 LKVKAT
+252 LRLKPT
-258 RRTFTQVRFWP
+258 RRCFTQVRFWP
-269 DWELFDDGAAFDCAA
+269 DWELFDKGASFDFAA
-284 TCERARLMCHLV
+284 TRERVRLMCHLV
-296 PGLRITVEDRRR
+296 PGLRVKLNDRRR
-308 GAGAEPFDF
+308 GAENEPFDF
-317 RSEKGLGGLVGELAA
+317 RSERGLSGLVAELA
-332 GRGGAVTRVIDV
+332 GKGALTRVIEV
-344 AGRGGFEEKV
+344 AGGGSFEEKV
-354 PVDGRLTTVAREC
+354 PLDGKLTTVQREC
-367 SVTAALQWTDGYR
+367 SVSAALQWTQSYA
-380 SDVRSFVNT
+380 SQVRSFVNT

-410 NDVLLD
+410 NDVLLE
-416 GSKKLARSGERAG
+416 GSKRRGRSGERAG
-429 REEAQEGLVAALQV
+429 REEVQEGLVAALQV

-457 LGTPAVQSIVYDA
+457 LGTPAVQSIVYEA
-470 VKSALTAWFTT
+470 VKSALTEWFTSE
-481 DGPRSNVTALRAKIT
+481 GPRSSVSALRAKIT
-496 DAVEARAASRRLQA
+496 AAVETRAASRRLQA

-526 LADCRVHGPDSELII
+526 LADCRVHGPNSELVI

-587 ALFRSVGA
+587 ALFQSVGA

-600 FDLSAARYGR
+600 FDPGAARYGR

-628 LTLIHAYMR
+628 LTLIHTYMR
-637 PLLAE
+637 PLLEE

-654 TRVGKETHRAFS
+654 TRVGKQIFRAFS
-666 DAERDA
+666 DAERDK
-672 IGARLA
+672 IGERLA
-678 KARRDGADAVRW
+678 QRRSGGAETIRW

-717 RITLADAES
+717 RITLADAE
-726 ARRLLE
+726 AAAELLE
-732 VLMGSDVAQRRDYIG
+732 VLMGSDVAQRRAYIG
-747 RHSNLIDPATL
+747 SHSPLVDPATL